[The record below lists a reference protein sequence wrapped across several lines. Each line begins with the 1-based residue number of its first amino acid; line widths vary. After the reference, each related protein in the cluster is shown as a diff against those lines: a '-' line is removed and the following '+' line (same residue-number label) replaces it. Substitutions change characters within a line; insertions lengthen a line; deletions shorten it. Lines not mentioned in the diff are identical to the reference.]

1 MDKKNINNSELEWDL
16 PLTDRPHLKSQIEA
30 KIGRA
35 IPKIVWLSSD
45 RKEHTQEIVEIWREY
60 KGGTGDREDQKEAI
74 EGLLEDIKR
83 DLAIFD
89 AGKREGGGLAATA
102 QHRPYS
108 PSENE
113 DAVHSTITNYYR
125 KEIGKLPE
133 VKAFRNRLSI
143 GLMPADW
150 MPDSYHDFLQI
161 DLIRLVDFR
170 TLNSLNI
177 NLIEHN
183 WKVIADKDPSVFH
196 YEVLLLDGKRISVQ
210 HDRGSVLMMQ
220 YDAMPGYWRV
230 VGSGID
236 SSRQNLRFRKR
247 LNASAGR
254 QIATKNNF
262 CLDGAASFGAE
273 IFPTFRNTIAGET
286 LQLAVELARDY
297 TLPLED
303 MLSLLIT
310 GNVPKSRPIRAQLS
324 NRPVYRLDG
333 EPDYY
338 AHGPI
343 TMEIEPWVPRN
354 SVASYYE
361 ELQKVIFGHG
371 AYLPSK
377 DKLKLFSFVEERKE
391 VLPPRQSGWGTL
403 INLWR
408 IENGNLFSSRENF
421 SLAYQRIRSKLLPEN
436 RHASAI
442 LLHRPLKPPKKGKW
456 EISVDDPNKS

>member
-1 MDKKNINNSELEWDL
+1 MDNNNVNKCESDWDL

-35 IPKIVWLSSD
+35 IPETVWLSGE
-45 RKEHTQEIVEIWREY
+45 RKEYTQEIVEIWR
-60 KGGTGDREDQKEAI
+60 KDGGGTGDGEDQKSAVTD
-74 EGLLEDIKR
+74 LLGDIKR

-89 AGKREGGGLAATA
+89 AGKKEGGGLPATV

-108 PSENE
+108 PPENE
-113 DAVHSTITNYYR
+113 DAIHSTITNYYR

-133 VKAFRNRLSI
+133 VKAFRNRLLI

-150 MPDSYHDFLQI
+150 MPDSYHEFLQI
-161 DLIRLVDFR
+161 DLIRLVDFK

-177 NLIEHN
+177 NLIEHK
-183 WKVIADKDPSVFH
+183 WKIIADKDPAIFH
-196 YEVLLLDGKRISVQ
+196 YEVLLLDGKRIAVQ
-210 HDRGSVLMMQ
+210 HDRDSVVMMQ
-220 YDAMPGYWRV
+220 YDAMPDYWRV

-236 SSRQNLRFRKR
+236 SSRQNLRFRKK
-247 LNASAGR
+247 LNASAGK
-254 QIATKNNF
+254 QIAIKNTF
-262 CLDGAASFGAE
+262 CLDGAASSGAE

-310 GNVPKSRPIRAQLS
+310 GDIPKSRPIRAQLS

-361 ELQKVIFGHG
+361 ELQKFIFVHG
-371 AYLPSK
+371 PYLPSK
-377 DKLKLFSFVEERKE
+377 KKLNLFNFVEERKE
-391 VLPPRQSGWGTL
+391 VLPSRQSGWGTL
-403 INLWR
+403 LNLWLS
-408 IENGNLFSSRENF
+408 ESGNLFSSRENF
-421 SLAYQRIRSKLLPEN
+421 RLAYQRIRSKLLPEN

-442 LLHRPLKPPKKGKW
+442 LLHRPLKSPKKGKW
-456 EISVDDPNKS
+456 KISADDPN